1 MKTWKRGTGNK
12 WWPEG
17 EQRVARF
24 LILPVAAIILVLLI
38 IIADNPSKKMDASV
52 SSEQSSTVQAVTEPA
67 EPETGGTIEVKQK
80 EITQNEITP
89 DEIPELKQDEI
100 PELTAL
106 VRSYCQA
113 KTDCE
118 PSELDRVFGRESG
131 SEEEQ
136 EAQRSEME
144 RISRMVE
151 GYENITC
158 YHIDGPEPGT
168 YVIYPYFEIQYKD
181 AQMLMPSL
189 TWAYA
194 VQGEDGEFYMT
205 QDISDSVAGYIAG
218 TGQTEA
224 VKALVAQVNESQAE
238 AVAADQ
244 VLKQIYDENAR
255 NSLGDGS
262 SVEIVA
268 P

>member
-1 MKTWKRGTGNK
+1 MRKWKHGTGNK
-12 WWPEG
+12 WWPED

-38 IIADNPSKKMDASV
+38 IIADNPSKKEDAPV
-52 SSEQSSTVQAVTEPA
+52 STEQSSNVQAVTERV
-67 EPETGGTIEVKQK
+67 EPETGGTTEVKQDK
-80 EITQNEITP
+80 IEQ

-118 PSELDRVFGRESG
+118 PSELNRVFGRENA

-181 AQMLMPSL
+181 AQMLMPCL

-194 VQGEDGEFYMT
+194 VKGEDGDFYMT
-205 QDISDSVAGYIAG
+205 QDISDSVAAYVAG

-224 VKALVAQVNESQAE
+224 VKALVAQVNESQEE

-255 NSLGDGS
+255 NGLEGGS
-262 SVEIVA
+262 SVEIVV

>member
-1 MKTWKRGTGNK
+1 MRTWKRGTGNK

-38 IIADNPSKKMDASV
+38 IIADNPSKKKDASA
-52 SSEQSSTVQAVTEPA
+52 SSEQSATVQAVTEPA
-67 EPETGGTIEVKQK
+67 EPETGGTM

-136 EAQRSEME
+136 EALRSEME

-205 QDISDSVAGYIAG
+205 QDISDSVAEYIAG

-244 VLKQIYDENAR
+244 VLKQIYDEDAR
-255 NSLGDGS
+255 NSLEGGS

>member
-1 MKTWKRGTGNK
+1 MRTWKRGTGNK

-38 IIADNPSKKMDASV
+38 IIADNPSKKKDASV

-67 EPETGGTIEVKQK
+67 EPESGGTMEMKQN
-80 EITQNEITP
+80 EITQNEIKP

-136 EAQRSEME
+136 EAWRSEME

-194 VQGEDGEFYMT
+194 VQGEDGDFYMT
-205 QDISDSVAGYIAG
+205 QDISDSVAEYIAG

-244 VLKQIYDENAR
+244 VLRQIYDENAR
-255 NSLGDGS
+255 NSLEGGS